1 VLDQVFRRLPV
12 LVALAILII
21 GFAYAAAKPVQYE
34 STGSLVLVPEP
45 SDPRDLPQLL
55 DSVQR
60 SGTLGTYVELLSSG
74 ETLSNAGFSGADITV
89 RAIPDT
95 RVITVTA
102 KGEDEDVSRVAE
114 AVMTAGRKQ
123 ARRLGDPW
131 RLDGLAGASAPSAVP
146 PTRAM
151 VLAVSAVLALLAAVL
166 VLVATNGLGPVLAR
180 GLSLGAPSSSAQ
192 GGRNPDAT
200 ESQPVDGAPARR
212 AESRSP

>member
-21 GFAYAAAKPVQYE
+21 GVAYAATKPVQYE
-34 STGSLVLVPEP
+34 STGSLVLVPQP

-74 ETLSNAGFSGADITV
+74 ETLRNAGFSGANITV

-102 KGEDEDVSRVAE
+102 KGEDERVSRVAA
-114 AVMTAGRKQ
+114 AVMIAGRNQ

-131 RLDGLAGASAPSAVP
+131 RLDGLANPSAPSAVP

-151 VLAVSAVLALLAAVL
+151 VVAVSAVLALLAAVL
-166 VLVATNGLGPVLAR
+166 VAVAMKGLGPVLAR
-180 GLSLGAPSSSAQ
+180 GLPVGAPSSSAQ
-192 GGRNPDAT
+192 RGTNPDAT
-200 ESQPVDGAPARR
+200 ESRPVDGAPAGR